1 MAWGYQS
8 AKSAGQSVQ
17 EFLLLHQPHLDPGHP
32 EPFPADG
39 SGLWSEDTAPLVQV
53 SSAEQEQGPAAP
65 GCSELHAV
73 TDTPAE
79 QSTSSYNHSC
89 SVDTALA
96 RQASAA

>member
-17 EFLLLHQPHLDPGHP
+17 ESLLLHQPHA
-32 EPFPADG
+32 EPFLQMD
-39 SGLWSEDTAPLVQV
+39 QV
-53 SSAEQEQGPAAP
+53 CGVRTQLLCLAEQEQGPAAS

-79 QSTSSYNHSC
+79 QSISSYNHGC
-89 SVDTALA
+89 SQDTALA
-96 RQASAA
+96 R